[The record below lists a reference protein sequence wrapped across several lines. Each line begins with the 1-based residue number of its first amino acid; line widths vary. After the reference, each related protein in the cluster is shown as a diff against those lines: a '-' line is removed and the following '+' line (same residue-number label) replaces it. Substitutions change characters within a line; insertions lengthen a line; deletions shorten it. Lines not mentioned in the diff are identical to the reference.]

1 MVKDHEVSLV
11 VGPPRSAP
19 IVTGAPYSAD
29 EVQDYVPPDGSSS
42 ARTGVVIGHFSRDS
56 QGRSRMERAYQA
68 PIWLTEIFDPVAGV
82 AYLLDDQKKV
92 AHRMPLPPA
101 APTSASEPA
110 RPGTTV
116 DRLESQPIEGVS
128 AEGKRTVFASP
139 AGSGRAPMTVE
150 TWESPGLKLTLVT
163 KSSNGYSSRLS
174 NLNRTEPDASLF
186 RPPSDYTVVDE
197 KDPFPMTV
205 PFK

>member
-11 VGPPRSAP
+11 AGPPRSAP

-29 EVQDYVPPDGSSS
+29 EVQDYVPRDGSSN
-42 ARTGVVIGHFSRDS
+42 ARSVVIGHFSRDS
-56 QGRSRMERAYQA
+56 QGRSRMERAYNA

-92 AHRMPLPPA
+92 AHRMTLPPA
-101 APTSASEPA
+101 AQASASEPA

-116 DRLESQPIEGVS
+116 DKLESQSVEGVI
-128 AEGKRTVFASP
+128 AEGKRTVFGSP
-139 AGSGRAPMTVE
+139 AGSGRAPLTVE

-163 KSSNGYSSRLS
+163 RSSNGYSSRFT
-174 NLNRTEPDASLF
+174 NLKRTEPDASLF
-186 RPPSDYTVVDE
+186 RPPSDYTVIDE
-197 KDPFPMTV
+197 REPFPMTV